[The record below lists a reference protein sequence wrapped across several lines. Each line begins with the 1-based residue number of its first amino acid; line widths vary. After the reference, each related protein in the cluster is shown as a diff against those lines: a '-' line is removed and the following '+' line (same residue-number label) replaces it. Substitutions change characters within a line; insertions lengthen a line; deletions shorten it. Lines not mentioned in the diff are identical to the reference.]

1 MVSLQLSHKLEV
13 LLLLFTIWVCKT
25 FAQALAT
32 LYQRHFDT
40 DHPHSQVHVSEIGEE
55 VKQLNFD
62 RIPSEF
68 QSPSLIVF
76 YSTITIS
83 YLLAVSAEL

>member
-1 MVSLQLSHKLEV
+1 M
-13 LLLLFTIWVCKT
+13 
-25 FAQALAT
+25 
-32 LYQRHFDT
+32 
-40 DHPHSQVHVSEIGEE
+40 SEIGEE

-62 RIPSEF
+62 RISSEF

-83 YLLAVSAEL
+83 YLLAVSAELKKQTTKNCNSDCLAKSLQSKGNFFAGSKQSDNIGNVG